1 MRLASGQSVG
11 SYRVI
16 RALGK
21 GGMGEVYE
29 VEHVRL
35 GVRYALKTFVLDH
48 GSIDLL
54 KNRFLAEGKVLAR
67 LRHPGLARVVELDFD
82 AASGLSYFVMDLVL
96 GAQGE
101 VRSLAD
107 VGPDDAEDADLWRWF
122 GQLCSVLDYIH
133 GKGIVHRDVKLGNVL
148 IDADGNAV
156 LSDFGISRYVDGD
169 LRRQLGVGGEGARK
183 SGVEVT
189 QQLVLG
195 TDAYLAPEVRLGR
208 GAEAASDAYSL
219 GIAFFR
225 LLTGVWFEPREG
237 IFDLLEGL
245 EPHWKRVL
253 PPLLGDDPKS
263 RPERLSELED
273 RKPTPTFVQPQP
285 RSRMKVLLWS
295 AGVVM
300 FFIWF
305 GLVAWELYRVKAF
318 DEKMYELD
326 LLIEQKKNELKKA
339 ETSMVSQDMKKSQK
353 SEDLPVTSPPNLR

>member
-1 MRLASGQSVG
+1 MRLSPGQIIG

-29 VEHVRL
+29 AEHVRL
-35 GVRYALKTFVLDH
+35 GVHYALKTFILDH
-48 GSIDLL
+48 GSVDLL
-54 KNRFLAEGKVLAR
+54 KERFLAEGRVLAR

-82 AASGLSYFVMDLVL
+82 PASGLSYFVMDLVL
-96 GAQGE
+96 GPKGE

-122 GQLCSVLDYIH
+122 GQLCSTLDYIH
-133 GKGIVHRDVKLGNVL
+133 GKGIVHRDVKLDNVL
-148 IDADGNAV
+148 VDADGNAV
-156 LSDFGISRYVDGD
+156 LSDFGISRYVDVD
-169 LRRQLGVGGEGARK
+169 LRQQLGVGGAGVRGA
-183 SGVEVT
+183 EVT
-189 QQLVLG
+189 RQLVLG

-208 GAEAASDAYSL
+208 GAVPTSDAFSL
-219 GIAFFR
+219 GISFFR

-245 EPHWKRVL
+245 ESHWKRVL

-263 RPERLSELED
+263 RPERLDKLVESPD
-273 RKPTPTFVQPQP
+273 PIRIVSNS
-285 RSRMKVLLWS
+285 RSRMKTWLWCAGLVLFS
-295 AGVVM
+295 
-300 FFIWF
+300 IWF
-305 GLVAWELYRVKAF
+305 GLVAWELYRMKAF

-339 ETSMVSQDMKKSQK
+339 ETSEFSRDIKKSQK
-353 SEDLPVTSPPNLR
+353 SDGLPVTSEPCLR

>member
-1 MRLASGQSVG
+1 MRLSSGQTVG
-11 SYRVI
+11 SYRVV

-48 GSIDLL
+48 GSVDLL

-96 GAQGE
+96 GAKGE

-107 VGPDDAEDADLWRWF
+107 VGPDDAEDSDLWRWF

-156 LSDFGISRYVDGD
+156 LSDFGISRYVNGD
-169 LRRQLGVGGEGARK
+169 LRRQLGVGGVRRAGA
-183 SGVEVT
+183 EVT
-189 QQLVLG
+189 RQIVLG

-208 GAEAASDAYSL
+208 GAVPASDAYSL

-245 EPHWKRVL
+245 EPHWQRVL
-253 PPLLGDDPKS
+253 PQLLGDDPKS

-273 RKPTPTFVQPQP
+273 RKSAPDPIPQPP

-295 AGVVM
+295 AGVAM

-305 GLVAWELYRVKAF
+305 GLVAWELYRMKAF

-339 ETSMVSQDMKKSQK
+339 ETSMLTSDIKNFQKK
-353 SEDLPVTSPPNLR
+353 EDLPVTSKPNLR

>member
-1 MRLASGQSVG
+1 MKLSPGQKIG

-35 GVRYALKTFVLDH
+35 GVHYALKTFVLDH
-48 GSIDLL
+48 GSVDLL
-54 KNRFLAEGKVLAR
+54 KDRFLAEGKVLAR

-82 AASGLSYFVMDLVL
+82 SASGLSYFVMDLVL
-96 GAQGE
+96 GAKGE

-107 VGPDDAEDADLWRWF
+107 VSPDDAEEPDLWRWF
-122 GQLCSVLDYIH
+122 GQLCSALDYIH

-148 IDADGNAV
+148 VDADGNAV
-156 LSDFGISRYVDGD
+156 LSDFGISRYVDVG
-169 LRRQLGVGGEGARK
+169 LRQQLGVGGVGVRGA
-183 SGVEVT
+183 EVT
-189 QQLVLG
+189 RQLVLG

-208 GAEAASDAYSL
+208 GAVPTSDAYSL
-219 GIAFFR
+219 GISFFR

-245 EPHWKRVL
+245 EPHWKLVL

-263 RPERLSELED
+263 RPERLGRLVERPESVRMET
-273 RKPTPTFVQPQP
+273 KP
-285 RSRMKVLLWS
+285 RSRMKIYLWS
-295 AGVVM
+295 AGIVL
-300 FFIWF
+300 FSIWF
-305 GLVAWELYRVKAF
+305 GLVAWELYRMKAF

-339 ETSMVSQDMKKSQK
+339 ETPVFGQDMKKSQK
-353 SEDLPVTSPPNLR
+353 TEVLPVTSGSRLR